1 MCTDWDRLSVFS
13 SLSVWCVSGRF
24 QESWCRC
31 SGQEDSAGGSAVGS
45 SAGYPP
51 GSAGLSGGSGT
62 WIPFRYQQEVSAQM
76 RVDVRSLLSSA
87 DSGRG
92 LCLSEACVTVASQ
105 MVEAMDR
112 SADPC
117 HDFYQFAC
125 GGWMRKN
132 PLPDGR
138 SHWSTFNSIG
148 EQNQA
153 LLKHLLGE
161 TRVGQMK
168 LSQLTIATT
177 DVILW
182 KGGAHVLQRFRLAL
196 SSSFLCREWNI

>member
-1 MCTDWDRLSVFS
+1 M
-13 SLSVWCVSGRF
+13 CVSGGF
-24 QESWCRC
+24 QERWCRC
-31 SGQEDSAGGSAVGS
+31 SGQEDSAGGSALGS
-45 SAGYPP
+45 SPGYPP
-51 GSAGLSGGSGT
+51 GSAGLSVGSGT
-62 WIPFRYQQEVSAQM
+62 WIPFRYQQEVSGQTS
-76 RVDVRSLLSSA
+76 VDAGSLLSPV
-87 DSGRG
+87 DGGHG

-112 SADPC
+112 SAEPC

-161 TRVGQMK
+161 TRV
-168 LSQLTIATT
+168 
-177 DVILW
+177 
-182 KGGAHVLQRFRLAL
+182 
-196 SSSFLCREWNI
+196 

>member
-1 MCTDWDRLSVFS
+1 MCVC
-13 SLSVWCVSGRF
+13 VCVSGRF
-24 QESWCRC
+24 QERWCRC

-45 SAGYPP
+45 SPGYPP
-51 GSAGLSGGSGT
+51 GSAGLSVGSGT
-62 WIPFRYQQEVSAQM
+62 WIPFRYQREVSGQTS
-76 RVDVRSLLSSA
+76 VDARSLLSPV
-87 DSGRG
+87 DSGHG

-112 SADPC
+112 SAEPC

-161 TRVGQMK
+161 TRV
-168 LSQLTIATT
+168 
-177 DVILW
+177 
-182 KGGAHVLQRFRLAL
+182 
-196 SSSFLCREWNI
+196 